1 MTMDIAEFLKV
12 LVQQWGYLGAFIVSV
27 IGNAI
32 PFFPVPY
39 LIAIVLLATSKSIN
53 PIFLGIAGGL
63 GGGVGKLVTYY
74 IGKFTGTLVYKGDE
88 RQLIAL
94 KRLLG
99 NYGALAAFIMA
110 ATPSPDDA
118 VLVVLGAIEYN
129 LKKFF
134 IAVTLGK
141 IALTTG
147 ITVVVQIFA
156 EGIEGLFGEGS
167 SLEIIVISLILTVVI
182 MLLIDKVDWISI
194 MEEVEKMGWKG
205 YISFQLK
212 KFLEKRKP
220 SS

>member
-63 GGGVGKLVTYY
+63 GGGVGKLVNYY

-212 KFLEKRKP
+212 KFLEKRKTQ
-220 SS
+220 